1 MTAQPGRREEMSDKA
16 GQRDI
21 YVTEEDRARLLEM
34 LRRDP
39 PASEGLRT
47 LAAELDRARVVT
59 AAEVPPD
66 VITMDSQVQLE
77 DLDTGQEMVCTLV
90 FPEDA
95 DASQGKISVLAP
107 IGMAMLGYRVGDVF
121 EWQVPSRKRRL
132 LVKAVLYQPEASR
145 VASR

>member
-1 MTAQPGRREEMSDKA
+1 MRKKA
-16 GQRDI
+16 GHRDI
-21 YVTEEDRARLLEM
+21 YVTEEDRTRLLEM

-59 AAEVPPD
+59 TQEVPSD

-95 DASQGKISVLAP
+95 DASQGKVSVLAP

-145 VASR
+145 PPSG

>member
-1 MTAQPGRREEMSDKA
+1 
-16 GQRDI
+16 
-21 YVTEEDRARLLEM
+21 
-34 LRRDP
+34 
-39 PASEGLRT
+39 
-47 LAAELDRARVVT
+47 
-59 AAEVPPD
+59 PPD

>member
-1 MTAQPGRREEMSDKA
+1 MSDKA

>member
-1 MTAQPGRREEMSDKA
+1 MSDKA

-59 AAEVPPD
+59 A
-66 VITMDSQVQLE
+66 
-77 DLDTGQEMVCTLV
+77 
-90 FPEDA
+90 
-95 DASQGKISVLAP
+95 
-107 IGMAMLGYRVGDVF
+107 
-121 EWQVPSRKRRL
+121 
-132 LVKAVLYQPEASR
+132 
-145 VASR
+145 

>member
-1 MTAQPGRREEMSDKA
+1 MSDKA

-95 DASQGKISVLAP
+95 DASQGKI
-107 IGMAMLGYRVGDVF
+107 
-121 EWQVPSRKRRL
+121 
-132 LVKAVLYQPEASR
+132 
-145 VASR
+145 